1 MSEPLSPE
9 LLAFLRSVD
18 SPTLSNAIEAFDVR
32 DLVTGFTGHKIRCL
46 YPELGVTLGYA
57 VTVQVDTTSPGPKAI
72 GAGLRHLTE
81 LVEAS
86 PKPVVLVFQDIGARP
101 GGAASFG
108 EFAATLLQ
116 RLGAEALVTD
126 GAVRDVHEVRA
137 IGFQYFA
144 AGTVVSHGNPR
155 LARIGE
161 PVVVDGMYVE
171 PGDLIHGD
179 INGVLSVPPS
189 IVDRLQA
196 EVEKIR
202 ALEREAFAF
211 VRGPD
216 FTRDAALKRMGH

>member
-1 MSEPLSPE
+1 MSDPLSPE
-9 LLAFLRSVD
+9 LLTFLRSVD
-18 SPTLSNAIEAFDVR
+18 SPTLSNAIEAFAVR
-32 DLVTGFTGHKIRCL
+32 DLVIGFTGHRIRCL
-46 YPELGVTLGYA
+46 FPELGVTLGYA

-126 GAVRDVHEVRA
+126 GAVRDVHEVRTV
-137 IGFQYFA
+137 GFQYFA

-155 LARIGE
+155 LARIGV
-161 PVVVDGMYVE
+161 PVVVDGLYVE

-179 INGVLSVPPS
+179 INGVLSVPRTIADGLP
-189 IVDRLQA
+189 A
-196 EVEKIR
+196 EVERIR
-202 ALEREAFAF
+202 ALEREALDFI
-211 VRGPD
+211 RGPD